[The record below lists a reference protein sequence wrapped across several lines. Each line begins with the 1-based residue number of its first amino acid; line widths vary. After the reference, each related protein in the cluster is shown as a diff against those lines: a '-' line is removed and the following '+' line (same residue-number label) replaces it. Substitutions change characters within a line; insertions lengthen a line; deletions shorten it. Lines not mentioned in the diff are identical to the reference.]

1 MIIKKLSVAKTG
13 PEVKRTLLYVLKKS
27 ALSDTSKKITQ
38 GSEPFAA
45 FLADK
50 IEARRVSRQKNLAA
64 HFTVSF
70 HPSDKVDELKALEIA
85 KSLFESQMGLNRNY
99 TFAVH
104 TDTSNIHVH
113 AVLELRDNTK
123 KVYSKLND
131 FRELEAL
138 AAKAEVKH
146 NLYRVERKVCSSH
159 EVEKPNPNPLNSV
172 RRLEQRTGKDS
183 NKRKLMLQL
192 KPENFSSSDDFLAA
206 LVLNDFKIRVKSNNE
221 KYVGYTLEKDNQV
234 FKASELGVSSAQLSR
249 RYGEDIKSV
258 MAKVF
263 AYSQVVIS
271 AVEKIVQSYSKP
283 RKESLVDSYG
293 FEYESSNSIEP
304 QRNNDQREEWLDSV
318 SKTKAKRVKKYSHNH
333 WK

>member
-50 IEARRVSRQKNLAA
+50 IEARRVSRQKNLTT

-85 KSLFESQMGLNRNY
+85 KSLFESQMGLSRNY

-113 AVLELRDNTK
+113 AVLELRDNAK

-138 AAKAEVKH
+138 AAKAEIKH

-192 KPENFSSSDDFLAA
+192 KPENFNSSDDFLSA
-206 LVLNDFKIRVKSNNE
+206 LILNDFKIRVKSHNE
-221 KYVGYTLEKDNQV
+221 KHIGYTLEKESQV

-258 MAKVF
+258 MAKVV

-271 AVEKIVQSYSKP
+271 AVEKIVQSYSQP
-283 RKESLVDSYG
+283 RKDDFIDSYG
-293 FEYESSNSIEP
+293 VEYESSNSIELHRGNA
-304 QRNNDQREEWLDSV
+304 QKEEKIDSV
-318 SKTKAKRVKKYSHNH
+318 SKTKARRVKKYSHYH
-333 WK
+333 